1 MNKLPFRLK
10 PPAVVYTNWLNIA
23 KILAI
28 FGILYLFLI
37 SIGMIGSSFKGLGKG
52 FAEALINSS
61 AGPLIG
67 LFIGILATSLIQSS
81 STTTSL
87 VVGMVA
93 AGTFGDDPYTAVAA
107 AVPYIMGAN
116 IGTSITN
123 TIVSLG
129 HIINKQE
136 FRRAFS
142 ASIIHDFFNV
152 IAVLV
157 LFPLQLWTGFIS
169 KTANWF
175 TGFFIGAET
184 FTFKSP
190 IKIITKPAVHF
201 ISDLFNQQHIIDSNW
216 LLLFAA
222 LVFLFLSLKYLTVL
236 IRSLVIAKLEAFF
249 DSHIFKTWI
258 RAMFFGAF
266 ITILVQS
273 SSITTSLVV
282 PLTGAG
288 ILNLRQIFPYTLG
301 ANIGTTVTA
310 LLASLVS
317 GTHAPLAVAFSHLF
331 FNIFGI
337 LLIWPIPRIRHLP
350 EKMATWFAE
359 LAIRNRIFPILYIIV
374 VFFLVPL
381 FLIFIVR

>member
-1 MNKLPFRLK
+1 MNVLK
-10 PPAVVYTNWLNIA
+10 VFAVL
-23 KILAI
+23 
-28 FGILYLFLI
+28 FILYTFLV
-37 SIGMIGSSFKGLGKG
+37 SIGMIGSAFKGLGKG
-52 FAEALINSS
+52 FAETLINSS

-93 AGTFGDDPYTAVAA
+93 AGTFGDDPRIAVAA

-142 ASIIHDFFNV
+142 ASIVHDFFNV
-152 IAVLV
+152 IAVII
-157 LFPLQLWTGFIS
+157 LFPLQLYTGFIS
-169 KTANWF
+169 KTANWL
-175 TGFFIGAET
+175 TGFFIGTET
-184 FTFKSP
+184 ITFHSP
-190 IKIITKPAVHF
+190 VKTITKPAVHF
-201 ISDLFNQQHIIDSNW
+201 ISDLFKQQEIIDAYW
-216 LLLFAA
+216 LLLIAA
-222 LVFLFLSLKYLTVL
+222 LILLFLSLKYLTVM
-236 IRSLVIAKLEAFF
+236 IRSLVISKLETFF

-258 RAMFFGAF
+258 RAMLFGAL
-266 ITILVQS
+266 ITVLVQS

-282 PLTGAG
+282 PLAGAG

-310 LLASLVS
+310 LLASLVA
-317 GTHAPLAVAFSHLF
+317 GTHAPLAVAFSHLL

-337 LLIWPIPRIRHLP
+337 LLIWPIPKIRHTPARLA
-350 EKMATWFAE
+350 EWFAE
-359 LAIRNRIFPILYIIV
+359 LAIRNRIFPILYIII
-374 VFFLVPL
+374 VFFLIPL